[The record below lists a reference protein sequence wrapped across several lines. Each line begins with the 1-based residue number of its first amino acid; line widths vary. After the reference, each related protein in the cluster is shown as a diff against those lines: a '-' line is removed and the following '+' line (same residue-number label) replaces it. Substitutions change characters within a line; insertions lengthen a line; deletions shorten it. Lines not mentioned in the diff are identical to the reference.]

1 MKWFQKFRH
10 VEKVPSQ
17 EERILFDLSK
27 LTEAQLLEIRREAV
41 WLVKSK
47 LLGTVLAD
55 RARKISQH
63 IALSA
68 KDMVEV
74 EKWRGRLEELDAVIN
89 QFKSLGKLP
98 KEQKPLNPNNIF

>member
-1 MKWFQKFRH
+1 MNWFKKSTH
-10 VEKVPSQ
+10 VEKAPQ
-17 EERILFDLSK
+17 EESVVFDISK
-27 LTEAQLLEIRREAV
+27 LTEAQLIQIKREAI

-55 RARKISQH
+55 RARQISQH
-63 IALSA
+63 IALNA
-68 KDMVEV
+68 KDMEEV
-74 EKWRGRLEELDAVIN
+74 KRWRGRLEELDAVID